1 MTQKKVMI
9 VDDHPFFIHGLERYL
24 TATGKYEIRSALS
37 VAEAMVRLEG
47 FEPDLVMM
55 DVSMA
60 DGGGMA
66 MLRKLKAQSPVK
78 TMFLTVQIDPE
89 DTIEALRLGIDGIAL
104 KDRDP
109 EDIVRAIDSILSGQ
123 AAIDPS
129 VTERALRHSVQ
140 NPTPTLRQDDLLTAR
155 EAEIADFVC
164 MGLRNRDIADR
175 VGLTEGTIKVH
186 LHHIYRKLGVSSRS
200 ELIVKQGGLQFRSS
214 AAG

>member
-24 TATGKYEIRSALS
+24 TSTGKYEIRSALS

-66 MLRKLKAQSPVK
+66 MLRKVKAQSPVK

-123 AAIDPS
+123 AAIDPA
-129 VTERALRHSVQ
+129 ERALRHSVQ

-186 LHHIYRKLGVSSRS
+186 LHNIYRKLGVSSRS
-200 ELIVKQGGLQFRSS
+200 ELIVKQGGLQFRGS
-214 AAG
+214 AAS

>member
-89 DTIEALRLGIDGIAL
+89 DTIEALRIGIDGIAL

>member
-24 TATGKYEIRSALS
+24 TSTGKYEIRSALS

-66 MLRKLKAQSPVK
+66 MLRKVKAQSPVK

-123 AAIDPS
+123 AAIYPA
-129 VTERALRHSVQ
+129 VTERALRHSVH

-186 LHHIYRKLGVSSRS
+186 LHNIYRKLGVSSRS
-200 ELIVKQGGLQFRSS
+200 ELIVKQGGLQFRGS
-214 AAG
+214 AAS

>member
-24 TATGKYEIRSALS
+24 TSTGKYEIRSALS

-66 MLRKLKAQSPVK
+66 MLRKVKAQSPVK

-123 AAIDPS
+123 AAIDPA

-186 LHHIYRKLGVSSRS
+186 LHNIYRKLGVSSRS
-200 ELIVKQGGLQFRSS
+200 ELIVKQGGLQFRGS
-214 AAG
+214 AAS